1 MDKIIVTGG
10 NRLEGTVQVEGAK
23 NSVLPVIAAS
33 IMASEGK
40 STLDQVPTLA
50 DVDTISEV
58 LRYMNVNVFRDGG
71 KLHIDAS
78 DTLKTETPFEYVRK
92 MRASVLV
99 LGPLLAR
106 YGHAKVAMP
115 GGCAIG
121 SDQSINI

>member
-1 MDKIIVTGG
+1 MTGG

-58 LRYMNVNVFRDGG
+58 LRYMNVNVFRKDLYQG
-71 KLHIDAS
+71 A
-78 DTLKTETPFEYVRK
+78 TMLKFQNGRNKY
-92 MRASVLV
+92 LV
-99 LGPLLAR
+99 
-106 YGHAKVAMP
+106 KTF
-115 GGCAIG
+115 
-121 SDQSINI
+121 

>member
-71 KLHIDAS
+71 KLIS
-78 DTLKTETPFEYVRK
+78 
-92 MRASVLV
+92 SV
-99 LGPLLAR
+99 
-106 YGHAKVAMP
+106 
-115 GGCAIG
+115 
-121 SDQSINI
+121 

>member
-1 MDKIIVTGG
+1 MTGG

-58 LRYMNVNVFRDGG
+58 LRYMHVNVFRDGG

-92 MRASVLV
+92 MSC
-99 LGPLLAR
+99 LLYTSPSPR
-106 YGHAKVAMP
+106 D
-115 GGCAIG
+115 
-121 SDQSINI
+121 S